1 MSVDPYITV
10 EEGHGIGK
18 RVKETLMKQDNVQN
32 VFVHI
37 NPYSLIDMEAV
48 QRGSKVVDELKEQ
61 LFRLKGPLGLTNEN
75 ERNCHPLICLV

>member
-1 MSVDPYITV
+1 MYKMFLFILTR
-10 EEGHGIGK
+10 I
-18 RVKETLMKQDNVQN
+18 L
-32 VFVHI
+32 
-37 NPYSLIDMEAV
+37 LIDMEAV